1 MPYLK
6 DYEHFI
12 YNDKK
17 DICYNWSQKE
27 HNHIFMERNEDFI
40 NIKINNVSISLP
52 KTLFVKVLENEGG
65 QFTFEKQQFKLN
77 KLKSSSNIDITI
89 RDANGNIEKSE
100 IYSPHFNTHDW
111 EQFKNFILGYE
122 PIMILSLGQEI
133 ETYDKKMKRE
143 IGYGLYVYNF
153 NHLNLDQM
161 YDNKQSRSYPTLR
174 DNYTY
179 SVNTLET
186 NQEWKKNYYESILEV
201 IEKYL
206 ETSNKPILVQNLE
219 EIQNILNIELPQERI
234 YNFDDILP
242 YDEFI
247 KNKNH
252 PLVRDLCI
260 YIDAPHQNALT
271 LSKLYFDKEIIK
283 NEDNNLDKFVKI
295 SEEIN
300 NLEPILDFN
309 I

>member
-1 MPYLK
+1 MSYLK
-6 DYEHFI
+6 DYEHFM

-17 DICYNWSQKE
+17 NICYNWTQRE
-27 HNHIFMERNEDFI
+27 HNHIFMERDKDFI
-40 NIKINNVSISLP
+40 KIKINDVSVSLP
-52 KTLFVKVLENEGG
+52 KTLFVKVLENQGG

-122 PIMILSLGQEI
+122 PLMILSLGKEI
-133 ETYDKKMKRE
+133 ETYDKKIKRE

-153 NHLNLDQM
+153 DNLNLSQM
-161 YDNKQSRSYPTLR
+161 YDNKKDSSYPSLR
-174 DNYTY
+174 DHYTY

-186 NQEWKKNYYESILEV
+186 NQEWKNLYYENIINVLE
-201 IEKYL
+201 EYL
-206 ETSNKPILVQNLE
+206 KISNKPILVQNLE
-219 EIQNILNIELPQERI
+219 EIEEILNIELPKDRI
-234 YNFDDILP
+234 YNFDDILN
-242 YDEFI
+242 YKEFI
-247 KNKNH
+247 ANKNH
-252 PLVRDLCI
+252 PLARDLCI

-283 NEDNNLDKFVKI
+283 NENNNLDKFLRI
-295 SEEIN
+295 SEEIK
-300 NLEPILDFN
+300 NLEPILEFS